1 MAFGSSKKEGVRM
14 QVSSNQSVL
23 SQDLSVN
30 GNILC
35 SGLMRIEGKV
45 EGSIKGEGEITIA
58 ESAKVKAD
66 IEAKKVI
73 VLGEVQGNIKA
84 LESVEIVSSGKVYGD
99 ITTDKISIEE
109 GAIFTGK
116 CITKSPEKEK
126 PPLKETGKTQKKSV

>member
-1 MAFGSSKKEGVRM
+1 MAFGSSKKESVNT

-45 EGSIKGEGEITIA
+45 EGSVKGKGEITVA
-58 ESAKVKAD
+58 ESAQVKAD

-73 VLGEVQGNIKA
+73 ILGEVQGNIKA
-84 LESVEIVSSGKVYGD
+84 LESVEIVASGKVYGD

-126 PPLKETGKTQKKSV
+126 PPLKEAGKTQKKSV